1 MAKKIIDKGS
11 LKKGITASTVIGGTA
26 AFTAGAYL
34 CSLEHKGLIS
44 KKQKWIA
51 GGLYLIAV
59 YCSGIGERLLERK
72 ECLDAIDKALEEI

>member
-1 MAKKIIDKGS
+1 MAKKIIDKNS

-26 AFTAGAYL
+26 AFTAGAYM
-34 CSLEHKGLIS
+34 CSLERKGLIN

-72 ECLDAIDKALEEI
+72 ECLDAIDDAIDAL